1 MGLTI
6 DEVLN
11 TPAQATDPVDQVT
24 QEIVTP
30 TDIPV
35 NTSTSTETVDVTG
48 VQDATN
54 KIIQSMRNEGLTY
67 AQAYEKYNPKPQA
80 DKSGMQNTQKLQK
93 AAVIADMIRLATEGV
108 GAFAGANVQR
118 RDSSQVQGALAQRL
132 LQQYAEYDKNLKEW
146 NAKGVDAAM
155 KDVQLANKLY
165 ERNLAAAPKTRTTV
179 QDNAWDRQKHEED
192 KSVQREGI
200 QAANTRNRESINA
213 ANSRA
218 AASNATRIQAA
229 NISKE
234 GKTDDEKGLTTIVF
248 GDNSGSAKI
257 SKGAAE
263 QFYNAAYRVI
273 LNDPA
278 FRTRKMNTTDQID
291 LIERDTSLEGQASKI
306 KVYVDQY
313 LHESPKAIELLKSHA
328 TEFNRAPAPAAAPQ
342 QPAFNPGWAT
352 GTAQPRGRVR
362 EPQSNTPAAQ
372 RGGRV
377 R

>member
-1 MGLTI
+1 MRLTLDDI
-6 DEVLN
+6 TTLPEQ
-11 TPAQATDPVDQVT
+11 QADNP
-24 QEIVTP
+24 QEIPANPAPAV
-30 TDIPV
+30 PV
-35 NTSTSTETVDVTG
+35 NTSTSTETVDVSG
-48 VQDATN
+48 VQDVTN
-54 KIIQSMRNEGLTY
+54 QIIRALRNEGLMY
-67 AQAYEKYNPKPQA
+67 AQAYEKYNPKPTV

-118 RDSSQVQGALAQRL
+118 RDSNVQGALAQRL

-146 NAKGVDAAM
+146 SAKGVDAAM

-165 ERNLAAAPKTRTTV
+165 ERNLAAAPRTRTTV
-179 QDNAWDRQKHEED
+179 QDNAWDRKKHEED
-192 KSVQREGI
+192 KEVQREGI

-234 GKTDDEKGLTTIVF
+234 GKNDDEKGLTTIVF

-257 SKGAAE
+257 SKAAE
-263 QFYNAAYRVI
+263 KSFYNAAYQAM

-278 FRTRKMNTTDQID
+278 YKADGKD
-291 LIERDTSLEGQASKI
+291 IERIKNDLSFEGQAGKI
-306 KVYVDQY
+306 KVYVDQNI
-313 LHESPKAIELLKSHA
+313 HKSPVALKLLEGNA

-342 QPAFNPGWAT
+342 QPSGAGVAPWL
-352 GTAQPRGRVR
+352 QPKTKKA
-362 EPQSNTPAAQ
+362 PWLK
-372 RGGRV
+372 
-377 R
+377 

>member
-1 MGLTI
+1 MSLTLDDI
-6 DEVLN
+6 TTLPEQQADN
-11 TPAQATDPVDQVT
+11 PQGIPANPAPAF
-24 QEIVTP
+24 
-30 TDIPV
+30 PV
-35 NTSTSTETVDVTG
+35 NTSTSTETVDVSG

-67 AQAYEKYNPKPQA
+67 AQAYEKYNPKPGVNQ
-80 DKSGMQNTQKLQK
+80 SGIQNTQKLQK

-108 GAFAGANVQR
+108 GAFAGANVPR

-146 NAKGVDAAM
+146 KAKGVDAAM

-165 ERNLAAAPKTRTTV
+165 ERNLAAAPRTRTTV
-179 QDNAWDRQKHEED
+179 QDNAWDRQKHKED
-192 KSVQREGI
+192 KDVQIQGI
-200 QAANTRNRESINA
+200 KAADK
-213 ANSRA
+213 RA
-218 AASNATRIQAA
+218 AAANATRIQAA

-234 GKTDDEKGLTTIVF
+234 GKNDDEKGLTTIVF

-257 SKGAAE
+257 PKAAE
-263 QFYNAAYRVI
+263 KSFYNAAYQAM

-278 FRTRKMNTTDQID
+278 YKADGKDID
-291 LIERDTSLEGQASKI
+291 RIKNDLSFEGQAGKI
-306 KVYVDQY
+306 KVYVDQNI
-313 LHESPKAIELLKSHA
+313 HKSPVALKLLQGNA
-328 TEFNRAPAPAAAPQ
+328 AEFNRAPAPTAAPQ
-342 QPAFNPGWAT
+342 QPVFNPGWST
-352 GTAQPRGRVR
+352 GTAQPRGKVR